1 MLHERYDERV
11 SDPRVK
17 STRRKYL
24 QSLERYE
31 LITSSGQGRGR
42 MYGFHEP

>member
-1 MLHERYDERV
+1 VR
-11 SDPRVK
+11 

-31 LITSSGQGRGR
+31 LITSSGQGRGKR
-42 MYGFHEP
+42 YRFNEP